1 MKVLI
6 VDDHVIVS
14 RYLRSIVEAEF
25 VGVSCI
31 DVQDGE
37 SCISNIKKGVRFDLV
52 ILDISLPDMDGITL
66 ASWIL
71 GRNPAQ
77 KILFFSTSAQEI
89 YYERL
94 RSMGVSGFVG
104 KQSEVGEIARALHL
118 IIEDNRSYFAQ
129 VDNGNQ
135 HAVDQDPGAQNPFS
149 ALSRRELSVAQ
160 MLALGRTLPEISLG
174 MGIEPS
180 TIRTYKSRIYKRL
193 GVSNMN
199 DFIKLAQSHNLI

>member
-1 MKVLI
+1 MRVLI

-25 VGVSCI
+25 AGVSCV

-37 SCISNIKKGVRFDLV
+37 SSISKIKKERFDLV
-52 ILDISLPDMDGITL
+52 ILDITLPDIDGITL

-71 GRNPAQ
+71 GRIPDQ

-94 RSMGVSGFVG
+94 RSMGVSGYVS
-104 KQSEVGEIARALHL
+104 KQSEVGDIARALHM
-118 IIEDNRSYFAQ
+118 IVEDNRSYFA
-129 VDNGNQ
+129 VEENGNQ
-135 HAVDQDPGAQNPFS
+135 DTTDPDPSRQNPFS

-160 MLALGRTLPEISLG
+160 MLAVGRTLPEISLG

-180 TIRTYKSRIYKRL
+180 TIRTYKSRIFKRL
-193 GVSNMN
+193 DVSNMN
-199 DFIKLAQSHNLI
+199 DFIKLAQSHHLI

>member
-25 VGVSCI
+25 PRVSCI

-37 SCISNIKKGVRFDLV
+37 SAISNIKREKFDLV
-52 ILDISLPDMDGITL
+52 ILDISLPDMDGVTV

-71 GRNPAQ
+71 GRIPEQ
-77 KILFFSTSAQEI
+77 KILFFSTSAEEI
-89 YYERL
+89 YYEQL
-94 RSMGVSGFVG
+94 RSMGVSGYVG
-104 KQSEVGEIARALHL
+104 KQSEVGEIARALHM
-118 IIEDNRSYFAQ
+118 IVEDNRSYFMQ
-129 VDNGNQ
+129 EENGNL
-135 HAVDQDPGAQNPFS
+135 HTTDQDPNRQNPFR

-160 MLALGRTLPEISLG
+160 MLAVGRTLPEISLG

-193 GVSNMN
+193 GVTNMN
-199 DFIKLAQSHNLI
+199 DFIKLAQSYNLI